1 MYIDHIHFYVTS
13 ARSWRDWFVRMMGF
27 QPIARL
33 INSHTHTEIISNGV
47 DHSDRESLI
56 FVLSSPLAQVSP
68 VAQFLANYP
77 CGIVDVAFRV
87 KDLVTFRY
95 QYHLREKIQAFTFPN
110 GTMKTCV
117 VKSRPNFQHTLIER
131 QGETPILADRTLLEY
146 PIEPTPRV
154 DILGIDHVVLNVC
167 KGNLESTASWYEQNL
182 GFKKQQTFTIQTARS
197 GLYSQVM
204 SHPESE
210 IKFPINEPSSPN
222 SQIQEFLD
230 INKAEGIQHIALKTQ
245 NVISLTKQFREAGL
259 PFLSVPTSYYK
270 QLENKQL
277 HLQFSQEEWRE
288 IQVQK
293 ILIDFENNI
302 AEANPN
308 QNPTLLQIFTQPIFE
323 QPTFFF
329 ELIERRDAARGFGE
343 GNFQALFEA
352 IEREQIKRERS
363 PYNRVRC

>member
-1 MYIDHIHFYVTS
+1 
-13 ARSWRDWFVRMMGF
+13 
-27 QPIARL
+27 
-33 INSHTHTEIISNGV
+33 
-47 DHSDRESLI
+47 
-56 FVLSSPLAQVSP
+56 
-68 VAQFLANYP
+68 
-77 CGIVDVAFRV
+77 
-87 KDLVTFRY
+87 
-95 QYHLREKIQAFTFPN
+95 
-110 GTMKTCV
+110 
-117 VKSRPNFQHTLIER
+117 
-131 QGETPILADRTLLEY
+131 
-146 PIEPTPRV
+146 
-154 DILGIDHVVLNVC
+154 
-167 KGNLESTASWYEQNL
+167 
-182 GFKKQQTFTIQTARS
+182 
-197 GLYSQVM
+197 M

-230 INKAEGIQHIALKTQ
+230 INKTEGIQHIALKTQ

-259 PFLSVPTSYYK
+259 PFLSVPASYYK